1 VLKGISVVT
10 NFGDHLIRC
19 ENLGWLLS
27 SLATLLV
34 YIGQTLLPKQFL
46 EAGKNLFVGA
56 GVVTHPCFSQLQML
70 FVGTGNTPTP
80 EHWLLE
86 EGQALTHI

>member
-1 VLKGISVVT
+1 MLKGISVVT

-19 ENLGWLLS
+19 ENLAWLLS

-56 GVVTHPCFSQLQML
+56 GNPPLL
-70 FVGTGNTPTP
+70 FAATNAICRDG
-80 EHWLLE
+80 
-86 EGQALTHI
+86 